1 MSTNNSSYLQRL
13 TILLLVLVS
22 AWLLWSG
29 LYKPLLLG
37 LGVLSCLLSLYLA
50 HRMGAL
56 DHSVFSWYVVPRLP
70 RYWAWLL
77 KEIALSSFEVARI
90 ILKRDLPTSPTMIEF
105 DAASV
110 DPIGQAILGNSISL
124 TPGSVTLDIHEGKL
138 TVHCFTQ
145 AGADALL
152 EGEMNRRAAALTD
165 D

>member
-1 MSTNNSSYLQRL
+1 MSVTDSNYLQRL

-37 LGVLSCLLSLYLA
+37 LGAFSCLVSLYIA

-56 DHSVFSWYVVPRLP
+56 DDSVFSWHVVPRLP

-77 KEIALSSFEVARI
+77 KEIVISSFEVAKI
-90 ILKRDLPTSPTMIEF
+90 IVKRDLQTSPILIEF
-105 DAASV
+105 DAVSL
-110 DPIGQAILGNSISL
+110 DPVGQAILGNSISL

-138 TVHCFTQ
+138 TVHCISQ

-152 EGEMNRRAAALTD
+152 EGEMNRRVAALTD
-165 D
+165 N

>member
-1 MSTNNSSYLQRL
+1 MAAININYLQKL
-13 TILLLVLVS
+13 TILLLVLIG

-37 LGVLSCLLSLYLA
+37 LGAFSCLLSLYLA

-77 KEIALSSFEVARI
+77 KEIVLSSFEVAKI
-90 ILKRDLPTSPTMIEF
+90 ILKRDLPISPIVIVF
-105 DAASV
+105 DAAPAGPV
-110 DPIGQAILGNSISL
+110 GQAVLGNSITL
-124 TPGSVTLDIHEGKL
+124 TPGSVTLDIYEGKL
-138 TVHCFTQ
+138 TVHCITQ

>member
-1 MSTNNSSYLQRL
+1 MTVKNSSYLQRL
-13 TILLLVLVS
+13 TVLFLVLVT

-37 LGVLSCLLSLYLA
+37 LGALSCLLSLYLA

-56 DHSVFSWYVVPRLP
+56 DPSVFSWYVIPRLP

-77 KEIALSSFEVARI
+77 KEVAISSFEVAMI
-90 ILKRDLPTSPTMIEF
+90 ILKRDLPASPIIIEF
-105 DAASV
+105 DAAPV
-110 DPIGQAILGNSISL
+110 GPVGQAILGNSISL

-138 TVHCFTQ
+138 TVHCLTR

-152 EGEMNRRAAALTD
+152 KGEMNRRVAALTD

>member
-1 MSTNNSSYLQRL
+1 MSATDSSYLQKL
-13 TILLLVLVS
+13 TILLLILAL

-29 LYKPLLLG
+29 LYKPLLLA
-37 LGVLSCLLSLYLA
+37 LGVFSCLLSLYLA

-56 DHSVFSWYVVPRLP
+56 DRSVFSWYVVPRLP
-70 RYWAWLL
+70 GYWAWLL

-90 ILKRDLPTSPTMIEF
+90 ILKRDLPTSPTMIKF
-105 DAASV
+105 DAAPAG
-110 DPIGQAILGNSISL
+110 PIGQAILGNSISL

-138 TVHCFTQ
+138 TVHCITQ

-152 EGEMNRRAAALTD
+152 EGEMNRRVAALTD

>member
-1 MSTNNSSYLQRL
+1 MAATDSSYLQRL

-37 LGVLSCLLSLYLA
+37 LGALSCLLSLYLA

-56 DHSVFSWYVVPRLP
+56 DRSVFSWYVVPRLP

-77 KEIALSSFEVARI
+77 KEIAISSFEVARI

-105 DAASV
+105 YAVSV
-110 DPIGQAILGNSISL
+110 DPVGQVVLGNSISL
-124 TPGSVTLDIHEGKL
+124 TPGSVTVDIHEGKI

-145 AGADALL
+145 ASADALL
-152 EGEMNRRAAALTD
+152 EGEMNRRVAALRD